1 MMSEQEVRIVRLAP
15 MQVAMSYGFGA
26 SPEGIAWDKLLS
38 WAKSKGLLGN
48 AGTRFFGFNNPNPAP
63 GSPNYGYE
71 QWMTV
76 APDVAGEGD
85 VTIKTFDG
93 GLYAVTRCTLDGI
106 GEAWGQLVMWRE
118 GSRYRPAHHQ
128 WLEESI
134 SPPQEMAA
142 VGAGSAVLD
151 IYLPIAE

>member
-1 MMSEQEVRIVRLAP
+1 
-15 MQVAMSYGFGA
+15 
-26 SPEGIAWDKLLS
+26 
-38 WAKSKGLLGN
+38 
-48 AGTRFFGFNNPNPAP
+48 
-63 GSPNYGYE
+63 
-71 QWMTV
+71 MT
-76 APDVAGEGD
+76 GEGD

-93 GLYAVTRCTLDGI
+93 GLYAVTRCTLDGF

-142 VGAGSAVLD
+142 VGAGSASVG
-151 IYLPIAE
+151 